1 MDKDYLFFYTESMI
15 VCIIIF
21 AIMMIFD
28 LVRGNRSDEI
38 IRFDHAL
45 LAHILYY
52 ACDSI
57 WAAIIA
63 GAIPRTVPSVVIVN
77 MVLLVLLC
85 LVGKTWFQFTAA
97 LTKMPG
103 RNTKAGKLIINAPI
117 ILNVLIVGIGMLI
130 APSMWITDEPNT
142 SPLFNLF
149 FVGMPIIYVISSLLY
164 ALYQSQRKENLLNR
178 GFFRFLAIYPVTV
191 VLAGLIQ
198 MMFLRAPI
206 FCFSCTIMI
215 IIFFIIAMNR
225 QISTDPLTQL
235 NNRGQLARYTT
246 LDSSVHKEGAATFV
260 IMVDVDDFKQINDT
274 HGHPEGDRA
283 LVIVADALRHVAENE
298 KISPF
303 LGRYGGDEFI
313 LIAYREPPADS
324 EDPDAA
330 MESDIAAMIEH
341 IRAEVNSRC
350 SEENLSYAISLSFGM
365 ERITEKETFQEAVM
379 HSDQDLYQNKKK
391 QNVGR

>member
-28 LVRGNRSDEI
+28 LVRGNRSDAI

-63 GAIPRTVPSVVIVN
+63 GAIPRTFSNVVIVN

-117 ILNVLIVGIGMLI
+117 ILNVLIVGIGMLV
-130 APSMWITDEPNT
+130 APSAWITDEPGV

-149 FVGMPIIYVISSLLY
+149 FVGMPIVYVISSMAY
-164 ALYQSQRKENLLNR
+164 ALYQAQRRENLLNR

-191 VLAGLIQ
+191 VFAGLIQ
-198 MMFLRAPI
+198 MTFLRAPI

-215 IIFFIIAMNR
+215 IIFFINAMSR
-225 QISTDPLTQL
+225 QISTDSLTQL
-235 NNRGQLARYTT
+235 NNRGQLARYTA
-246 LDSSVHKEGAATFV
+246 LDSSIRKEGASTFV
-260 IMVDVDDFKQINDT
+260 VMVDIDDFKQINDT
-274 HGHPEGDRA
+274 YGHPEGDRA
-283 LVIVADALRHVAENE
+283 LVIVSDALRHAAENE

-313 LIAYREPPADS
+313 LIVYREPSDDGK
-324 EDPDAA
+324 DPDAA
-330 MESDIAAMIEH
+330 MESDIAALIER
-341 IRAEVNSRC
+341 IRAEAGARC
-350 SEENLSYAISLSFGM
+350 SEEHLPYNISLSFGI
-365 ERITEKETFQEAVM
+365 ERITGEETFQEAVKR
-379 HSDQDLYQNKKK
+379 SDQDLYRNKKK
-391 QNVGR
+391 QKVGR